1 MHLRQYITADIKDPI
16 IYNQCFTRTLGFA
29 KVTISIQ
36 ETGPMSTSI
45 HDFHDDPRNT
55 DIMIW
60 LNGQLKPRA
69 EAMVSVFDSGF
80 VLGDGVWEG
89 FRVVAGQAAF
99 LDAHLDRLFE
109 GAKAIA
115 LDIGL
120 SRADLKK
127 AISETLKANSMH
139 DDVHI
144 RLMVTR
150 GVKRTPYQDP
160 RACIGSATVVVIPE
174 YKTPKPET
182 LQAGLSLFTV
192 HVRRGYPDVQDP
204 KLNSHSKLNCITACI
219 QATEAGADEALMLDP
234 HGFVATCN
242 STHFFIVRKGEVW
255 TSTGDYCL
263 TGITRA
269 NIIEICRRNGIPCFE
284 KNFSLSQIYSAE
296 EAFCTGTFAG
306 VTPVRRIDG
315 RRIGDALPGPMV
327 LRLQQLYKELIERDV
342 MVQSGE
348 RLA

>member
-1 MHLRQYITADIKDPI
+1 
-16 IYNQCFTRTLGFA
+16 
-29 KVTISIQ
+29 
-36 ETGPMSTSI
+36 MSTSI
-45 HDFHDDPRNT
+45 HDFHDDLRNAE
-55 DIMIW
+55 IKVWI
-60 LNGQLKPRA
+60 NGQLKSRA
-69 EAMVSVFDSGF
+69 EASVSVFDSGF

-89 FRVVAGQAAF
+89 FRVVTGQPVF
-99 LDAHLDRLFE
+99 LAAHLDRLFE

-120 SRADLKK
+120 TRRELTLAIDVMLRANAMTD
-127 AISETLKANSMH
+127 N
-139 DDVHI
+139 VHV

-150 GVKRTPYQDP
+150 GIKRTPYQDP
-160 RACIGSATVVVIPE
+160 RACIGNATVVMIPE

-182 LQAGLSLFTV
+182 LNAGLSLFTV

-263 TGITRA
+263 GGITRA
-269 NIIEICRRNGIPCFE
+269 NILDICRKNGIPCFE
-284 KNFSLSQIYSAE
+284 KNFSLTQVYSAD

-306 VTPVRRIDG
+306 VVPVRKIDG
-315 RRIGDALPGPMV
+315 RVIGDALPGPMV
-327 LRLQQLYKELIERDV
+327 QRLQLLYQELVQRDV
-342 MVQSGE
+342 VVASGQ

>member
-1 MHLRQYITADIKDPI
+1 
-16 IYNQCFTRTLGFA
+16 
-29 KVTISIQ
+29 
-36 ETGPMSTSI
+36 MSNSI
-45 HDFHDDPRNT
+45 HDFHDDPRNA
-55 DIMIW
+55 DIKIW

-89 FRVVAGQAAF
+89 FRVVAGQAVF

-120 SRADLKK
+120 SRGDLKK
-127 AISETLKANSMH
+127 AISETLQANAMR

-160 RACIGSATVVVIPE
+160 RACIGSATVVMIPE

-182 LQAGLSLFTV
+182 LQTGLNLFTV

-263 TGITRA
+263 AGITRA

-284 KNFSLSQIYSAE
+284 KNFSLAQVYSAD

-306 VTPVRRIDG
+306 VTPVRKIDG
-315 RRIGDALPGPMV
+315 RQIGDALPGPMV
-327 LRLQQLYKELIERDV
+327 LRLQQLYKELVERDV